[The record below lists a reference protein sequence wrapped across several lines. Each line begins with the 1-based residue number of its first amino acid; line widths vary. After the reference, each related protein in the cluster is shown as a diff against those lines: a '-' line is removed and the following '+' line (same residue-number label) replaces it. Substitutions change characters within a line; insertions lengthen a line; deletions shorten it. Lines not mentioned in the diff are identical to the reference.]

1 MVKPSIDQLTNNE
14 FNRYVLVIATA
25 KSARHITD
33 SQNLAK
39 ISEQNADKA
48 KLEIEKAGAKEEYP
62 DEKPVKLAINKL
74 YCGDF
79 KITEDTLYRANTVGQ
94 KSEQ

>member
-33 SQNLAK
+33 NQNLA
-39 ISEQNADKA
+39 
-48 KLEIEKAGAKEEYP
+48 EKATEAPAKVEAVAAKEEYP

-79 KITEDTLYRANTVGQ
+79 KITEETLYRANTVGQ
-94 KSEQ
+94 KTEE

>member
-1 MVKPSIDQLTNNE
+1 MVKPSIDQLTNTE

-33 SQNLAK
+33 NQNLAK
-39 ISEQNADKA
+39 KA
-48 KLEIEKAGAKEEYP
+48 TEAPAKVEAVAAKEEYP

-74 YCGDF
+74 WMNHF
-79 KITEDTLYRANTVGQ
+79 SLK
-94 KSEQ
+94 